1 MKKPAKTKE
10 LRLEDILFNCRDLL
24 RGKASV
30 ADKRDLMLT
39 LVFLRFIGEKF
50 NVRREE
56 IKKELEKIGAKGAF
70 YDKQLDHPAR
80 YGAKGCFFLPTECR
94 WESIASHPA
103 DNKLNVDL
111 DTVINRLETD
121 NATLK
126 GALPQKIFT
135 NAAISP
141 NDLKKVI
148 DEIDKVTHRNFPE
161 RDLIGRVYEYYLQAF
176 AIQAKDAKEQGEYGT
191 PPESNANYAWILH

>member
-56 IKKELEKIGAKGAF
+56 IKKELEGIGAKGAF
-70 YDKQLDHPAR
+70 YDK
-80 YGAKGCFFLPTECR
+80 
-94 WESIASHPA
+94 
-103 DNKLNVDL
+103 
-111 DTVINRLETD
+111 
-121 NATLK
+121 
-126 GALPQKIFT
+126 
-135 NAAISP
+135 
-141 NDLKKVI
+141 
-148 DEIDKVTHRNFPE
+148 
-161 RDLIGRVYEYYLQAF
+161 
-176 AIQAKDAKEQGEYGT
+176 
-191 PPESNANYAWILH
+191 